1 MLNRHHR
8 LALLACTA
16 FVTLAGTTVSFAQ
29 SADGVAAAAEKQGR
43 VTALKKLTIKDG
55 EKEGVADTPLAERVT
70 EEELDDN
77 QISSFEDLGR
87 SLEPGVN
94 FNRTSGSVNIRGLEG
109 PRVLTT
115 IDGIP
120 IPFLDDGARD
130 ADGGIDS
137 FDFAALSTI
146 DIVRGTD
153 SSRAGGGALAGAVVL
168 RTLEPE
174 DLIGEGRT
182 WGGIF
187 KFAYDG
193 EDDSLGGSA
202 AVAARYDNTAVLFQG
217 GYKKG
222 HERKSNGEVGGYSM
236 TRTEAD
242 PADYD
247 QNNLLFKIR
256 QYTDSGHTFGFTA
269 ERFDRDKDIDFM
281 SGQSLTGNYR
291 PGNYDKL
298 DNTRRE
304 RLSLDYDF
312 EAVDDGAW
320 FDSAS
325 AVVYWQRLLRE
336 NGIDAYRST
345 SVIGEYSRLN
355 EAEEESFGASGYV
368 DKFFD
373 TGFLQ
378 HKVTLG
384 GDFAFGKLHQYS
396 SGEDSCDTT
405 PSPTCN
411 FLHTNQSDSP
421 DVDSKKFGIYLQ
433 DRISIGDGPFAL
445 TPGLRFDWYDY
456 SPQNTA
462 AYMRNPNYDGLP
474 PGQSDYALSPKLLAT
489 YQAAEQVELFAQW
502 AMAFRPPTA
511 EELYLNY
518 GAPGSYLQI
527 GNPDLKPETSHG
539 FEVGANLGDDDF
551 GGRVGAFYNRYK
563 NFIDRISYRDPTGTY
578 PLGITEAINRANVSI
593 HGVEVSGHKVF
604 ANGVHVR
611 TALAYAYGRD
621 LDTDEAL
628 GSVPPLKGVLG
639 VGYATET
646 WGADVILTAAMAVSD
661 KSTNTFKAP
670 GYGIVDVTGWWQ
682 SEQMPGLRVNA
693 GVYNIF
699 DKTYWDAVNTQ
710 NAFTQP
716 RDYYSE
722 PGRTFKISL
731 TQRF

>member
-16 FVTLAGTTVSFAQ
+16 FVTLAGTAISHAQ
-29 SADGVAAAAEKQGR
+29 STDSNETAAAGKQGR
-43 VTALKKLTIKDG
+43 VTQLKKLEVTSGKG
-55 EKEGVADTPLAERVT
+55 EGVADTPLASQVT
-70 EEELDDN
+70 EKELDDY

-87 SLEPGVN
+87 YLEPGVN

-115 IDGIP
+115 IDGIT

-146 DIVRGTD
+146 DIVRGAD
-153 SSRAGGGALAGAVVL
+153 SSRAGGGALGGAVVL

-174 DLIGEGRT
+174 DLIGEGKT

-193 EDDSLGGSA
+193 DDRSLGGSA

-222 HERKSNGEVGGYSM
+222 HERQSNGDVGGYSV

-247 QNNLLFKIR
+247 QNNLLFKVR
-256 QYTDSGHTFGFTA
+256 QYTDSGHTFGLTA
-269 ERFDRDKDIDFM
+269 ERFDRDKDIDFK
-281 SGQSLTGNYR
+281 SGQSLFGNYR

-304 RLSLDYDF
+304 RVSLDYDF
-312 EAVDDGAW
+312 EAVDDNAW
-320 FDSAS
+320 FDGAS
-325 AVVYWQRLLRE
+325 AVIYWQRLLRE
-336 NGIDAYRST
+336 NGIDAYRSV

-355 EAEEESFGASGYV
+355 EAEDESYGASGYV

-373 TGFLQ
+373 TGVLQ

-384 GDFAFGKLHQYS
+384 GQFAIGKLHQFS
-396 SGEDSCDTT
+396 SGEDSCDEI
-405 PSPTCN
+405 PVFTCN

-445 TPGLRFDWYDY
+445 TPGIRYDWYDY
-456 SPQNTA
+456 SPVDTA

-474 PGQSDYALSPKLLAT
+474 PSQSGGALSPKLLGT
-489 YQAAEQVELFAQW
+489 YQAAEQVELYAQW

-518 GAPGSYLQI
+518 GAPGSYLRI
-527 GNPDLKPETSHG
+527 GNPDLEPETSNG
-539 FEVGANLGDDDF
+539 FEIGANLGDEDF
-551 GGRVGAFYNRYK
+551 GGRISAFYNRYR
-563 NFIDRISYRDPTGTY
+563 NFIDPINLGSTATY
-578 PLGITEAINRANVSI
+578 PMGITQAINRANVSI
-593 HGVEVSGHKVF
+593 HGVEVSAHKVF
-604 ANGVHVR
+604 ANGFHVR
-611 TALAYAYGRD
+611 TALAYAHGKD
-621 LDTDEAL
+621 IDTDEVL
-628 GSVPPLKGVLG
+628 GSVAPLKGVLG
-639 VGYATET
+639 LGYATET
-646 WGADVILTAAMAVSD
+646 WGADVILTASKAVSD
-661 KSTNTFKAP
+661 KSTNSFKAR
-670 GYGIVDVTGWWQ
+670 GYGIVDVTGWW
-682 SEQMPGLRVNA
+682 EPEEMPGLRVNA
-693 GVYNIF
+693 GVYNVF
-699 DKTYWDAVNTQ
+699 DKTYYDAVNTQ

-716 RDYYSE
+716 VEYYSE